1 MKKNLIKSILPLAT
15 LLFIIIFLSKNNRIE
30 GETYK
35 RTRLMMGTVV
45 EITVLDKIKKGKGKE
60 DDSLAPGESVDA
72 AVEAAFARIK
82 KLEELLGRRQK
93 GSDIWRINRSPGL
106 PVPVSPETYK
116 LIEDSLDF
124 SKISNGAF
132 DVTLGR
138 IIELWD
144 FEGET
149 PTLPKA
155 VDIEAALKGVGA
167 ESVLLDREALTV
179 TPLNA
184 VRLDLGAI
192 AKGYIIDEAGKVL
205 LANNID
211 NFIINAGGDMV
222 IKGKRGSKPWKVGL
236 QHPRDA
242 GKVMAHIEIMD
253 ARIAVVT
260 SGDYERYF
268 MEDSKRY
275 HHILDPATGYPA
287 SGLMSVTIKALDA
300 KVADALS
307 TAVFVMGA
315 KKGLALI
322 EQLQGVDAVL
332 VDSNENIII
341 SKGLK
346 EKVVIR

>member
-1 MKKNLIKSILPLAT
+1 LKKKLIKSILPLAT
-15 LLFIIIFLSKNNRIE
+15 LLLIIIFLSKNNRIE

-45 EITVLDKIKKGKGKE
+45 EITVLDKIKKGAAKE
-60 DDSLAPGESVDA
+60 DNSLAPKESLDA

-82 KLEELLGRRQK
+82 ELEDLLGRRQK

-106 PVPVSPETYK
+106 PVSVSPETYK
-116 LIEDSLDF
+116 LIEDGLNY
-124 SKISNGAF
+124 SKITKGAF
-132 DVTLGR
+132 DITLGR

-144 FEGET
+144 FEGEK
-149 PTLPKA
+149 PSLPKD
-155 VDIEAALKGVGA
+155 VEIKDALKGVGA
-167 ESVLLDREALTV
+167 ESLLLNKEALTV

-192 AKGYIIDEAGKVL
+192 AKGYIIDQAGKVL

-222 IKGKRGSKPWKVGL
+222 IRGRRGSKPWKVGL

-242 GKVMAHIEIMD
+242 GKVIAHIEIED
-253 ARIAVVT
+253 ARTAIVT

-268 MEDSKRY
+268 IEDGKRY
-275 HHILDPATGYPA
+275 HHILDPETGYPA
-287 SGLMSVTIKALDA
+287 NGLISVTIKALDA

-315 KKGLALI
+315 EKGLVLI
-322 EQLQGVDAVL
+322 ERLDDVDAVL
-332 VDSNENIII
+332 VDSDENIII

-346 EKVVIR
+346 DKVVIR

>member
-15 LLFIIIFLSKNNRIE
+15 LLLIVIFLSKNNRIE

-45 EITVLDKIKKGKGKE
+45 EITVLDKIKKGLPEEAPKE
-60 DDSLAPGESVDA
+60 AIDG

-82 KLEELLGRRQK
+82 ELEELFGRRRE

-106 PVPVSPETYK
+106 PVPVSQETYE

-124 SKISNGAF
+124 SEMSKGAF
-132 DVTLGR
+132 DITLGR
-138 IIELWD
+138 LVELWD
-144 FEGET
+144 FERAK
-149 PTLPKA
+149 PTLPDAGLVK
-155 VDIEAALKGVGA
+155 EALKGVGR
-167 ESVLLDREALTV
+167 ESVLLDGETLTV

-205 LANNID
+205 RAYNIE

-222 IKGKRGSKPWKVGL
+222 ISGRRGAKPWKVGL

-242 GKVMAHIEIMD
+242 ARVMAHIEIED
-253 ARIAVVT
+253 ASTAIVT

-268 MEDSKRY
+268 MEGGKRY
-275 HHILDPATGYPA
+275 HHILDPETGYPA
-287 SGLMSVTIKALDA
+287 SGLMSVTIKSRDA
-300 KVADALS
+300 KAADALS

-315 KKGLALI
+315 EKGLALI
-322 EQLQGVDAVL
+322 EELDDVEAVL
-332 VDSNENIII
+332 VDSDENMII

-346 EKVVIR
+346 GKVVVR

>member
-15 LLFIIIFLSKNNRIE
+15 LLLIIIFLSKNNRIE

-45 EITVLDKIKKGKGKE
+45 EITVLDKINKDAAKKDKP
-60 DDSLAPGESVDA
+60 LAPKESIDTVVEDA
-72 AVEAAFARIK
+72 FQKIK
-82 KLEELLGRRQK
+82 TLEELFGRRQK
-93 GSDIWRINRSPGL
+93 GSDIWKINQSPGL
-106 PVPVSPETYK
+106 PVSVSPETYK
-116 LIEDSLDF
+116 LIEDGLHF

-144 FEGET
+144 FEGAK
-149 PTLPKA
+149 PSVPDA
-155 VDIEAALKGVGA
+155 VDIEDALKGVGGG
-167 ESVLLDREALTV
+167 SVLLDKAAIKV

-184 VRLDLGAI
+184 VKLDLGAI

-205 LANNID
+205 IAHNIH
-211 NFIINAGGDMV
+211 NFIINAGGDMI

-236 QHPRDA
+236 QHPRDK
-242 GKVMAHIEIMD
+242 GKVMAHIEVGD
-253 ARIAVVT
+253 AKTAIVT
-260 SGDYERYF
+260 SGDYERHF
-268 MEDSKRY
+268 IEEGKRY
-275 HHILDPATGYPA
+275 HHILDPKTGYPS
-287 SGLMSVTIKALDA
+287 SGLISVTIKTLDA

-315 KKGLALI
+315 RKGLALI
-322 EQLQGVDAVL
+322 DQIEGVEGVL
-332 VDSNENIII
+332 VDIDENIII

-346 EKVVIR
+346 DKVVIR